1 MGLFVNARRELPRWI
16 LSGFMVVLAH
26 GAVGAAFVHWRT
38 VDDDTNPTAALVV
51 NLAPMPMSPT
61 DTPLAVPPGPE
72 QVQAEATPK
81 PSEKVEEK
89 PEEIREVSKVEQEQP
104 DLLPAENPEVA
115 MAALP
120 PEARPEEVK
129 TADNQIPAP
138 MTTAPQAPKVE
149 DAVVAA
155 APEQGQINISN
166 ANAVP
171 SWKRQVS
178 SLIERNKRYPDAA
191 QARNL
196 HGTVQLAFTLDRQ
209 GRVTASR
216 IAKSSGSSALDE
228 ATLDLVRR
236 AQPFP
241 APPPEMPGAEIT
253 LDVEVRYN
261 IRDQRRSD

>member
-1 MGLFVNARRELPRWI
+1 MGVFVDARRELPRWI

-26 GAVGAAFVHWRT
+26 GAVPAAFVHWRT
-38 VDDDTNPTAALVV
+38 VDDVADPTAALVV

-72 QVQAEATPK
+72 QVQAQATPQ
-81 PSEKVEEK
+81 PAEKVEEK
-89 PEEIREVSKVEQEQP
+89 PEETHEVSKVEQEQP

-120 PEARPEEVK
+120 PEARPEVPK

-138 MTTAPQAPKVE
+138 VTTASQAPKVE
-149 DAVVAA
+149 EAAVAA

-166 ANAVP
+166 ANAIP
-171 SWKRQVS
+171 TWKRQVVG
-178 SLIERNKRYPDAA
+178 LLERHKRYPEAA
-191 QARNL
+191 QARNQ
-196 HGTVQLAFTLDRQ
+196 HGTVELAFSLDRQ

-241 APPPEMPGAEIT
+241 APPPEMAGAEVNLSMPI
-253 LDVEVRYN
+253 RYN
-261 IRDQRRSD
+261 IR